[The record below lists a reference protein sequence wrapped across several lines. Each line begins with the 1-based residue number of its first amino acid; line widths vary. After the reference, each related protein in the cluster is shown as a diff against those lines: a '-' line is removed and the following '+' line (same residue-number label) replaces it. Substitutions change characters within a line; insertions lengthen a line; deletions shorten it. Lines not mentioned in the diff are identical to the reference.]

1 MARSTESILRTSG
14 ITPYAQSD
22 PPYPGGYYR
31 FNRSV
36 CDGMIPPQG
45 GAISVA
51 DMRYRDF
58 WGRSDFNG
66 YRAMSGQPSG
76 AIYASS
82 FRNSIIFRVW
92 KEEWW
97 KNHRSAQYTDP
108 RGAEIDYCMMSG
120 AGGASWNCL
129 QMSTG
134 MANAL
139 ISQGFQ
145 YIQDM
150 GPNGDAWGGVRRI
163 DSANVKNGDWQWW
176 DFCMRWGT
184 YYIRVYK

>member
-1 MARSTESILRTSG
+1 MSKSLRENEIVPFSN
-14 ITPYAQSD
+14 
-22 PPYPGGYYR
+22 PPYPGAYYR

-36 CDGMIPPQG
+36 YDSMIPPQT
-45 GAISVA
+45 GAISV
-51 DMRYRDF
+51 DSMMSKNYFGGSSFNDF
-58 WGRSDFNG
+58 RKI
-66 YRAMSGQPSG
+66 SGQKSG
-76 AIYASS
+76 TIISDN
-82 FRNSIIFRVW
+82 FRESIIFKINKV
-92 KEEWW
+92 EYY
-97 KNHRSAQYTDP
+97 KNHRSGQYTTP
-108 RGAEIDYCMMSG
+108 SGQEIDYCMMSG

-150 GPNGDAWGGVRRI
+150 GTDGNAWGEVRRI
-163 DSANVKNGDWQWW
+163 DSANVKNGDWQWHN
-176 DFCMRWGT
+176 FCMRWGT